1 MKNTK
6 LTVAMATITMT
17 AVLASAGA
25 NAQSRPLQ
33 VWQPSKSDEPDP
45 SKRVPV
51 SPQPLATTAV
61 ESQSTLNPSVMAAES
76 QTYAAAAPVA
86 PAYDESRN
94 LGGFFLGVQGGKGWV
109 YDDVDQSARML
120 NAGYRWQAGA
130 VSLVGI
136 EAAAG
141 RLDSTTKDGWRYGAL
156 DYASIGANA
165 RFNFG
170 HGNPLYG
177 VVRAGYWSA
186 EAKGSNDTVDGAY
199 FGVGLGI
206 DFTRNFNMSLVYTNH
221 VYFDN
226 YYSYYDYE
234 ISSADTL
241 MLGAEV
247 RF

>member
-1 MKNTK
+1 MNNTK
-6 LTVAMATITMT
+6 LMVAMATITMT

-33 VWQPSKSDEPDP
+33 VWQPSKSDETDP

-51 SPQPLATTAV
+51 TPQPLSTTDA
-61 ESQSTLNPSVMAAES
+61 ESQSTVNPPVIAAEA
-76 QTYAAAAPVA
+76 QTYTAAAPVP
-86 PAYDESRN
+86 PAYNVSRN

-109 YDDVDQSARML
+109 YDDVDQSARMV

-130 VSLVGI
+130 VTLVGI

-141 RLDSTTKDGWRYGAL
+141 RLDSTTKDGGRYGAL

-170 HGNPLYG
+170 RGNPVYG
-177 VVRAGYWSA
+177 LVRTGYWSA
-186 EAKGSNDTVDGAY
+186 EAKGSSDTVDGAY
-199 FGVGLGI
+199 FGVGLGV

-226 YYSYYDYE
+226 YYAYDDYE

-241 MLGAEV
+241 MIGAEV